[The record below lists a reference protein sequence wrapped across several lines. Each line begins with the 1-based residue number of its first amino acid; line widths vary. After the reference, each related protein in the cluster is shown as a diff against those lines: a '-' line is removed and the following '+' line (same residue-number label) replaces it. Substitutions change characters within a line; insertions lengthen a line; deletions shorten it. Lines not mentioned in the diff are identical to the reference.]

1 MRALIV
7 QSESFLLKLL
17 TDKFRKENYEVIGCT
32 NGLDA
37 MNLFMETSPDLVI
50 TDLQL
55 PFVGGLELIQ
65 FIRNKKNSPVPI
77 IVLSNS
83 TVEEKI
89 LSSIELGANDFV
101 EKPFRVNELV
111 LRAKKVLISNE
122 NNSFT
127 MQSKASS
134 FFSTRQ
140 NVDFFQTKP
149 QRVLEFDMRVLRN

>member
-134 FFSTRQ
+134 FFSTSQ

-149 QRVLEFDMRVLRN
+149 KRVLEFDMRALYN